1 MEYTKRDTNIAKCL
15 AVMLML
21 AHHLFGSAEIMNQYG
36 AGGLIPTDLLTAAS
50 HHFGKICVSI
60 FIFLSGYGMTKSYNN
75 RILKTGAS
83 RLNAGETTRFILK
96 RYISLEGGFLFVYL
110 LSLIIITCCNPGKT
124 ESVYAASDGN
134 RYPVVG
140 VIADV
145 LGLAYGFSTPTL
157 NGTWWYMT
165 IAFAA
170 VLILPIA
177 VAVVKRYGAFA
188 FLLPLL
194 AVPFLG
200 IHSEMLSAYLSPM
213 LLGVATAENDW
224 LVKLK
229 SRGGVRKNKSAA
241 RTIVRRLAVLAL
253 IAVFGYWR
261 CTSTEAW
268 DVDRLDLLA
277 ESIKNTALSFLLVY
291 FCYDVI
297 AGIKGLSSA
306 MAFIGRHA
314 TNIFLVHTLIQW
326 NYATNQVF
334 IYGLRYPLLIF
345 IGLLGLSLAASVII
359 EWLKKLTCYDRL
371 LGALRR
377 RADK

>member
-1 MEYTKRDTNIAKCL
+1 
-15 AVMLML
+15 ML

-36 AGGLIPTDLLTAAS
+36 AGGLIPTDLLATAS
-50 HHFGKICVSI
+50 HHFGKICVSV

-75 RILKTGAS
+75 RISKIGTS

-110 LSLIIITCCNPGKT
+110 LSLIVITCCNPEKT
-124 ESVYAASDGN
+124 ASVYAVGNGN

-140 VIADV
+140 VIADA
-145 LGLAYGFSTPTL
+145 LGLAYGFSTPSL

-165 IAFAA
+165 IAFTA

-177 VAVVKRYGAFA
+177 VITVKRYGAFA
-188 FLLPLL
+188 YLLPLL

-200 IHSEMLSAYLSPM
+200 VHSEMISAYLSPM
-213 LLGVATAENDW
+213 LLGVAAAENDW

-229 SRGGVRKNKSAA
+229 NWTGSGQRNERKNKPKA
-241 RTIVRRLAVLAL
+241 TVRVIKCFAVLAL
-253 IAVFGYWR
+253 IIVFGYWR

-268 DVDRLDLLA
+268 IVDRLDLLA
-277 ESIKNTALSFLLVY
+277 ESIQITALSFLLVY
-291 FCYDVI
+291 FCFDFI
-297 AGIKGLSSA
+297 SGGGEGLSSA

-314 TNIFLVHTLIQW
+314 TNIFLVHTFIQW
-326 NYATNQVF
+326 NYATDEVF

-345 IGLLGLSLAASVII
+345 IGLLGLSLAASIII
-359 EWLKKLTCYDRL
+359 EQLKRLTRYDRL
-371 LGALRR
+371 LSALRR
-377 RADK
+377 KAAGQPGKAEQGK